1 VDPNKSPA
9 IATEEGSFQ
18 RSPDGHFL
26 NSFSASRRT
35 PGAFGLLNFTNP
47 IFLIY
52 NASRAA
58 SRRCPQAPSF
68 TRVASADRFSAR
80 RQFSRMAGTDK
91 GAAFSSRNSVHLCPL
106 IRTRMRLLAV
116 CT

>member
-1 VDPNKSPA
+1 
-9 IATEEGSFQ
+9 
-18 RSPDGHFL
+18 
-26 NSFSASRRT
+26 
-35 PGAFGLLNFTNP
+35 LLNFTNP

-80 RQFSRMAGTDK
+80 R
-91 GAAFSSRNSVHLCPL
+91 SSRGWLAQTRVRHSRHGTLC
-106 IRTRMRLLAV
+106 ICAR
-116 CT
+116 